1 MGLLV
6 QPRTREQRTADTRRR
21 LEQDVDAWVA
31 TAGEGGVPSLAPFSF
46 LWDGTTLLFAIPANG
61 PTGRNLLASGRVRLG
76 LGHTRD
82 VVLIEGTAEAIP
94 TAEMPAETGDA
105 FAAKTGFDPRA
116 LAEPY
121 LFFRVTPRTIRAWR
135 EVNELA
141 GRDLMRGGAW
151 FDA

>member
-1 MGLLV
+1 MEP
-6 QPRTREQRTADTRRR
+6 PRTQEQRKTDTLRR

-46 LWDGTTLLFAIPANG
+46 LWDGAALLFAMPAAG
-61 PTGRNLLASGRVRLG
+61 PTARNLLASGEVRLG

-82 VVLIEGTAEAIP
+82 VVLIEGIVKAIP
-94 TAEMPAETGDA
+94 AAEIPAETGDA

-116 LAEPY
+116 LSSPY
-121 LFFRVTPRTIRAWR
+121 FYFRITLRKVQAWR

-141 GRDLMRGGAW
+141 GRDLMRDGAW
-151 FDA
+151 LDP